1 LKAESVV
8 IAATILVLICIT
20 AIDWIVHSMLYQ
32 YGLTFSYDWANPYW
46 FFLNATFASIGL
58 LAASTYWLY
67 RKPDL
72 RNAFTAGLIFWTV
85 FLQVFGYNLDV
96 LWYLIDYFLRGR
108 AFDLTKVWGWGPVD
122 WFTKIVFHRAATALD
137 AVWCSAVLNAVT
149 LALWLS
155 SKFLRHKFSEMEARV
170 FNEHSIA

>member
-1 LKAESVV
+1 
-8 IAATILVLICIT
+8 
-20 AIDWIVHSMLYQ
+20 MLYR
-32 YGLTFSYDWANPYW
+32 YGLQFSYDWANPYW
-46 FFLNATFASIGL
+46 FFLNATFASAGL
-58 LAASTYWLY
+58 LAACAYWLF
-67 RKPDL
+67 RKPKL
-72 RNAFTAGLIFWTV
+72 RHFVTAGLVFWTV
-85 FLQVFGYNLDV
+85 FLQVFAYNLDL
-96 LWYLIDYFLRGR
+96 LWHAINMLMGYGTFNPE
-108 AFDLTKVWGWGPVD
+108 AVWGWGPAD